1 MSKDATLQ
9 QAVMD
14 ELEWEPS
21 VAAAHIGVA
30 VHNGVVTLTGHVPT
44 FWEKQAAEAA
54 AARVKGVRAVAE
66 ELKVE
71 LLGNPVADE
80 RIAQDALDHIAKDS
94 CLPKDRIQVHADNGH
109 VTLTGDVD
117 WKFQKVAAKQAVSRL
132 PGVTWVSN
140 RIELNPPTVAADVR
154 DKIRRALERTAP
166 FDAEGIV
173 VQEDAG
179 KITLRGEVET
189 LYERD
194 LVERAA
200 WSVPGVLTVN
210 DKIEIA
216 R

>member
-80 RIAQDALDHIAKDS
+80 RIAQDA
-94 CLPKDRIQVHADNGH
+94 RQVGSIGH
-109 VTLTGDVD
+109 RH
-117 WKFQKVAAKQAVSRL
+117 S
-132 PGVTWVSN
+132 
-140 RIELNPPTVAADVR
+140 
-154 DKIRRALERTAP
+154 
-166 FDAEGIV
+166 
-173 VQEDAG
+173 
-179 KITLRGEVET
+179 
-189 LYERD
+189 
-194 LVERAA
+194 A
-200 WSVPGVLTVN
+200 W
-210 DKIEIA
+210 
-216 R
+216 